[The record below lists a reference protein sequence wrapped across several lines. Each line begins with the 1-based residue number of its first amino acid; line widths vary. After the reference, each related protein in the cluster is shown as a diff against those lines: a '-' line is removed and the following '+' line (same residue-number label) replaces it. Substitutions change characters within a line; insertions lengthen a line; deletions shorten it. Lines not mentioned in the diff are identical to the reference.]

1 MRQGRAFEMKTKTM
15 QDYLIRGI
23 PIEIWKL
30 ARIRAI
36 RENLTMPVV
45 MRELV
50 TLWATG
56 KVNLILKEKR

>member
-1 MRQGRAFEMKTKTM
+1 MKTKTM